1 MMDGHA
7 SHVLCMPMRVPIN
20 ACMHALRAQTWMQ
33 AHTCDA
39 CAYMHLS
46 FYASFLIKQTWAW
59 GGPKDAGMP
68 EECIFCTRALSVTQ
82 VD

>member
-1 MMDGHA
+1 
-7 SHVLCMPMRVPIN
+7 
-20 ACMHALRAQTWMQ
+20 MQ